1 MKRKRLASVL
11 GASALTFGTML
22 APAMP
27 VFAATSY
34 TGVSGSSVSIQKYLV
49 MDSNAAVPNVTFNF
63 SIVGE
68 GKDDLNVYSGADTS
82 KVTGSPVIGTATFT
96 NESTKYSSVQNL
108 ESTGIQ
114 AVEGKKDPVTLEA
127 GQSYARANVSVNFSG
142 VTFKEPGIYGYKIT
156 ENADNTG
163 TITNDAKTAR
173 YMYVYVEDDGSGNLS
188 VKGYVLYGNP
198 IKSTDGD
205 SGEWIQG
212 NNGEFWYQTDET
224 KSEGFVN
231 TMNGKGLSITK
242 QVSGNQAS
250 HDEYFKFTLNIAHAL
265 PNTTYS
271 VDLSKADVTT
281 RVTGVNAD
289 THENAATITTNGD
302 GNASV
307 EYWLQAGQSVSVN
320 SLSIGTTYTVSEDK
334 AVMEHEGYTTAITN
348 ADDTDGVTND
358 EFTTNGSVDKADTK
372 IDISFTNKKSGT
384 IPTGVVMAV
393 APFAVATLFG
403 GAGAATIVMKKRKAN
418 VKEDENE

>member
-68 GKDDLNVYSGADTS
+68 GKADSNTYSGADAS
-82 KVTGSPVIGTATFT
+82 KVTGSPVIGKAVFT
-96 NESTKYSSVQNL
+96 NESTKFSSVQNL

-114 AVEGKKDPVTLEA
+114 AVTGKKDPVTLEA
-127 GQSYARANVSVNFSG
+127 GQSYARANVSVDFSG
-142 VTFKEPGIYGYKIT
+142 VTFKEPGIYRYKIT
-156 ENADNTG
+156 ESADNTG
-163 TITNDAKTAR
+163 TITNDAKTTR
-173 YMYVYVEDDGSGNLS
+173 YMDVYVEDNGSGELS
-188 VKGYVLYGNP
+188 VKGYVLHGTAMDP
-198 IKSTDGD
+198 AQDGANIND
-205 SGEWIQG
+205 
-212 NNGEFWYQTDET
+212 DA

-271 VDLSKADVTT
+271 VDLSKADATT
-281 RVTGVNAD
+281 KVTGVNAEA
-289 THENAATITTNGD
+289 HENAANITTDGD

-320 SLSIGTTYTVSEDK
+320 SLSIGSTYTVSEDK
-334 AVMEHEGYTTAITN
+334 AVMTREGYTTEITN
-348 ADDTDGVTND
+348 ADDTDGVTNA

-418 VKEDENE
+418 GKEAGKEAGKEDDK

>member
-11 GASALTFGTML
+11 GTSALTFGTML

-34 TGVSGSSVSIQKYLV
+34 TGVSGKSVSIQKYLV

-68 GKDDLNVYSGADTS
+68 GKANSNTYSGADAS
-82 KVTGSPVIGTATFT
+82 KVTGSPVIGKAIFT
-96 NESTKYSSVQNL
+96 NASTKYSSVQNL

-114 AVEGKKDPVTLEA
+114 AVTGKKDPVTLEA
-127 GQSYARANVSVNFSG
+127 GQSYARANVSVDFSG
-142 VTFKEPGIYGYKIT
+142 VTFKEPGIYRYKIT
-156 ENADNTG
+156 ESADKTG
-163 TITNDAKTAR
+163 TITNDVKTTR
-173 YMYVYVEDDGSGNLS
+173 YMDVYVEDNGSGKLS
-188 VKGYVLYGNP
+188 VKGYVLHGTAMDP
-198 IKSTDGD
+198 TQDGANIND
-205 SGEWIQG
+205 
-212 NNGEFWYQTDET
+212 DA

-271 VDLSKADVTT
+271 VDLSKADATT
-281 RVTGVNAD
+281 KVTGVNSD
-289 THENAATITTNGD
+289 THANAATITTNEG

-307 EYWLQAGQSVSVN
+307 EYWLQAGQSISVN

-334 AVMEHEGYTTAITN
+334 AVMTREGYTTEITN
-348 ADDTDGVTND
+348 ADDTDGVTNA

-418 VKEDENE
+418 GKEDENE

>member
-114 AVEGKKDPVTLEA
+114 AVTNKKDPVTLEA
-127 GQSYARANVSVNFSG
+127 GQSYARANVSVDFSG

-198 IKSTDGD
+198 IKSTQGE
-205 SGEWIQG
+205 SGEWIQDNSG
-212 NNGEFWYQTDET
+212 NFWYQPDET

-281 RVTGVNAD
+281 QVTGVNAD
-289 THENAATITTNGD
+289 THENAATITTD
-302 GNASV
+302 DAGNASV

-348 ADDTDGVTND
+348 ADDTDGVTNA

-418 VKEDENE
+418 GKEDENE

>member
-34 TGVSGSSVSIQKYLV
+34 TGVSGKSVSIQKYLV

-82 KVTGSPVIGTATFT
+82 KVTGSPVIGTAVFT

-114 AVEGKKDPVTLEA
+114 AVTGKKDPVTLEA
-127 GQSYARANVSVNFSG
+127 GQSYARANVSVDFSG

-156 ENADNTG
+156 ESADNTG

-198 IKSTDGD
+198 IKSTDGE
-205 SGEWIQG
+205 SGEWVQEESG
-212 NNGEFWYQTDET
+212 WWYHPDET

-250 HDEYFKFTLNIAHAL
+250 HDEYFKFTN
-265 PNTTYS
+265 
-271 VDLSKADVTT
+271 LS
-281 RVTGVNAD
+281 
-289 THENAATITTNGD
+289 ENA
-302 GNASV
+302 
-307 EYWLQAGQSVSVN
+307 Q
-320 SLSIGTTYTVSEDK
+320 
-334 AVMEHEGYTTAITN
+334 
-348 ADDTDGVTND
+348 
-358 EFTTNGSVDKADTK
+358 
-372 IDISFTNKKSGT
+372 
-384 IPTGVVMAV
+384 
-393 APFAVATLFG
+393 LF
-403 GAGAATIVMKKRKAN
+403 N
-418 VKEDENE
+418 C

>member
-11 GASALTFGTML
+11 GASALTVGTML

-68 GKDDLNVYSGADTS
+68 SKANSNTYSGSDAS
-82 KVTGSPVIGTATFT
+82 KVTGSPVIGKAVFY
-96 NESTKYSSVQNL
+96 ELSTKYSSVQNSV
-108 ESTGIQ
+108 STGVQ
-114 AVEGKKDPVTLEA
+114 VVTGKKDPVTLEA
-127 GQSYARANVSVNFSG
+127 GQSYARANVSVDFSG
-142 VTFKEPGIYGYKIT
+142 VTFKEPGIYRYKIT
-156 ENADNTG
+156 ESADKTG
-163 TITNDAKTAR
+163 TITNDVKTTR
-173 YMYVYVEDDGSGNLS
+173 YMDVYVEDNGSGKLS
-188 VKGYVLYGNP
+188 VKGYVLHGTAIDP
-198 IKSTDGD
+198 AQDGANIND
-205 SGEWIQG
+205 
-212 NNGEFWYQTDET
+212 DA

-271 VDLSKADVTT
+271 VDLSKADATT
-281 RVTGVNAD
+281 KVTGVNSEAHNN
-289 THENAATITTNGD
+289 TATITTNEG

-334 AVMEHEGYTTAITN
+334 AVMTREGYTTEIKN
-348 ADDTDGVTND
+348 ADDTDGVTNA

-403 GAGAATIVMKKRKAN
+403 GAGAATIVMKKRKASG
-418 VKEDENE
+418 KEDENE

>member
-34 TGVSGSSVSIQKYLV
+34 TGVSGKSVSIQKYLV

-68 GKDDLNVYSGADTS
+68 SKANSNTYSGADTS
-82 KVTGSPVIGTATFT
+82 KVTGSPVIGKAVFT
-96 NESTKYSSVQNL
+96 NASTKYSSVQNL

-114 AVEGKKDPVTLEA
+114 AVTGKKDPVTLEA
-127 GQSYARANVSVNFSG
+127 GQSYARANVSVDFSG
-142 VTFKEPGIYGYKIT
+142 VTFKEPGIYRYKIT
-156 ENADNTG
+156 ESADKTG
-163 TITNDAKTAR
+163 TITNDVKTTR
-173 YMYVYVEDDGSGNLS
+173 YMDVYVEDNGSGKLS
-188 VKGYVLYGNP
+188 VKGYVLHGTAMDP
-198 IKSTDGD
+198 AQDGANIND
-205 SGEWIQG
+205 
-212 NNGEFWYQTDET
+212 DA

-231 TMNGKGLSITK
+231 TINGKGLSITK

-271 VDLSKADVTT
+271 VDLSKADATT
-281 RVTGVNAD
+281 KVTGVNSEA
-289 THENAATITTNGD
+289 HNNAATITTNEG

-320 SLSIGTTYTVSEDK
+320 SLSIGSTYTVSEDK
-334 AVMEHEGYTTAITN
+334 AVMTREGYTTEIKN
-348 ADDTDGVTND
+348 ADDTDGVTNA

-403 GAGAATIVMKKRKAN
+403 GAGAATIVMKKRKASG
-418 VKEDENE
+418 KEDENE

>member
-11 GASALTFGTML
+11 GTSALTFGTML

-34 TGVSGSSVSIQKYLV
+34 TGVSGKSVSIQKYLV

-114 AVEGKKDPVTLEA
+114 AVANKKDPVTLEA
-127 GQSYARANVSVNFSG
+127 GQSYARANVSVDFSG

-188 VKGYVLYGNP
+188 VKGYVLYGNA
-198 IKSTDGD
+198 IKSTNGE
-205 SGEWIQG
+205 SGEWVQG
-212 NNGEFWYQTDET
+212 DNGEFWYQTDET

-271 VDLSKADVTT
+271 VDLSKADATT
-281 RVTGVNAD
+281 QVTGVNAD
-289 THENAATITTNGD
+289 IHNNAATITTD
-302 GNASV
+302 DAGNASV
-307 EYWLQAGQSVSVN
+307 EYWLQAGQSISVN

-334 AVMEHEGYTTAITN
+334 AVMEHEGYTTEITN
-348 ADDTDGVTND
+348 ADDTDGIKNA

-384 IPTGVVMAV
+384 IPTGVIMAV

-403 GAGAATIVMKKRKAN
+403 GAGAATIVMKKRKASG
-418 VKEDENE
+418 KEDENE

>member
-68 GKDDLNVYSGADTS
+68 SKANSNTYSGSDAS
-82 KVTGSPVIGTATFT
+82 KVTGSPVIGKAVFY
-96 NESTKYSSVQNL
+96 ELSTKYSSVQNL
-108 ESTGIQ
+108 VSTGIQ
-114 AVEGKKDPVTLEA
+114 VVTGKKDPVTLEA
-127 GQSYARANVSVNFSG
+127 GQSYARANVSVDFSG
-142 VTFKEPGIYGYKIT
+142 VTFKEPGIYRYKIT
-156 ENADNTG
+156 ESADKTG
-163 TITNDAKTAR
+163 TITNDVKTTR
-173 YMYVYVEDDGSGNLS
+173 YMDVYVEDNGSGKLS
-188 VKGYVLYGNP
+188 VKGYVLHGTAIDP
-198 IKSTDGD
+198 AQDGANIND
-205 SGEWIQG
+205 
-212 NNGEFWYQTDET
+212 DA

-271 VDLSKADVTT
+271 VDLSKADATT
-281 RVTGVNAD
+281 KVTGVNSEAHNN
-289 THENAATITTNGD
+289 TATITTNEG

-334 AVMEHEGYTTAITN
+334 AVMTREGYTTEIKN
-348 ADDTDGVTND
+348 ADDTDGVTNA

-403 GAGAATIVMKKRKAN
+403 GAGAATIVMKKRKASG
-418 VKEDENE
+418 KEDENE

>member
-11 GASALTFGTML
+11 GTSALTFGTML

-34 TGVSGSSVSIQKYLV
+34 TGVSGKSVSIQKYLV

-68 GKDDLNVYSGADTS
+68 GKANSNTYSGADAS
-82 KVTGSPVIGTATFT
+82 KVTGSPVIGKAVFT
-96 NESTKYSSVQNL
+96 NASTKYSSVQNL

-114 AVEGKKDPVTLEA
+114 AVTGKKDPVTLEA
-127 GQSYARANVSVNFSG
+127 GQSYARANVSVDFSG
-142 VTFKEPGIYGYKIT
+142 VTFKEPGIYRYKIT
-156 ENADNTG
+156 ESADKTG
-163 TITNDAKTAR
+163 TITNDVKTTR
-173 YMYVYVEDDGSGNLS
+173 YMDVYVEDNGSGKLS
-188 VKGYVLYGNP
+188 VKGYVLHGTAIDP
-198 IKSTDGD
+198 AQDGANIND
-205 SGEWIQG
+205 
-212 NNGEFWYQTDET
+212 DA

-271 VDLSKADVTT
+271 VDLSKADATT
-281 RVTGVNAD
+281 QVTGVNAD
-289 THENAATITTNGD
+289 IHNNAATITTNEG

-334 AVMEHEGYTTAITN
+334 AVMTREGYTTEIKN
-348 ADDTDGVTND
+348 ADDTDGVTNA

-393 APFAVATLFG
+393 APFAVVTLFG

-418 VKEDENE
+418 GKEDE

>member
-34 TGVSGSSVSIQKYLV
+34 TGVSGKSVSIQKYLV

-68 GKDDLNVYSGADTS
+68 SKANSNTYSGSDAS
-82 KVTGSPVIGTATFT
+82 KVTGSPVIGKAVFT
-96 NESTKYSSVQNL
+96 NASTKYSSVQNL

-114 AVEGKKDPVTLEA
+114 AVTGKKDPVILEA
-127 GQSYARANVSVNFSG
+127 GQSYARANVSVDFSG
-142 VTFKEPGIYGYKIT
+142 VTFKEPGIYRYKIT
-156 ENADNTG
+156 ESADKTG
-163 TITNDAKTAR
+163 TITNDVKTTR
-173 YMYVYVEDDGSGNLS
+173 YMDVYVEDNGSGKLS
-188 VKGYVLYGNP
+188 VKGYVLHGTAMDP
-198 IKSTDGD
+198 AQDGANIND
-205 SGEWIQG
+205 
-212 NNGEFWYQTDET
+212 DA

-271 VDLSKADVTT
+271 VDLSKADATT
-281 RVTGVNAD
+281 KVTGVNSDA
-289 THENAATITTNGD
+289 HNNAATITTNEG

-334 AVMEHEGYTTAITN
+334 AVMTREGYTTEIKN
-348 ADDTDGVTND
+348 ADDTDGVTNA

-403 GAGAATIVMKKRKAN
+403 GAGAATIVMKKRKASG
-418 VKEDENE
+418 KEDENE

>member
-1 MKRKRLASVL
+1 M
-11 GASALTFGTML
+11 
-22 APAMP
+22 
-27 VFAATSY
+27 
-34 TGVSGSSVSIQKYLV
+34 
-49 MDSNAAVPNVTFNF
+49 
-63 SIVGE
+63 
-68 GKDDLNVYSGADTS
+68 
-82 KVTGSPVIGTATFT
+82 
-96 NESTKYSSVQNL
+96 

-114 AVEGKKDPVTLEA
+114 AVTGKKDPVTLEA
-127 GQSYARANVSVNFSG
+127 GQSYARANVSVDFSG

-198 IKSTDGD
+198 IKSADGE
-205 SGEWIQG
+205 SGEWIQEESG
-212 NNGEFWYQTDET
+212 WWYHPDET

-271 VDLSKADVTT
+271 VDLSKADATT
-281 RVTGVNAD
+281 QVTGVNAD
-289 THENAATITTNGD
+289 IHNNAATI
-302 GNASV
+302 
-307 EYWLQAGQSVSVN
+307 
-320 SLSIGTTYTVSEDK
+320 
-334 AVMEHEGYTTAITN
+334 
-348 ADDTDGVTND
+348 
-358 EFTTNGSVDKADTK
+358 
-372 IDISFTNKKSGT
+372 TNKKSGT

-418 VKEDENE
+418 GKEDENE

>member
-68 GKDDLNVYSGADTS
+68 GKDDINVYSGADTS

-114 AVEGKKDPVTLEA
+114 AVTGKKDPVTLEA
-127 GQSYARANVSVNFSG
+127 GQSYARANVSVDFSG
-142 VTFKEPGIYGYKIT
+142 VTFKEPGIYRYKIT
-156 ENADNTG
+156 ESADKTN
-163 TITNDAKTAR
+163 TITNDAKTTR
-173 YMYVYVEDDGSGNLS
+173 YMDVYVEDNGSGKLS
-188 VKGYVLYGNP
+188 VKGYVLHGTAMDP
-198 IKSTDGD
+198 AQDGANIND
-205 SGEWIQG
+205 
-212 NNGEFWYQTDET
+212 DA

-271 VDLSKADVTT
+271 VDLSKADATT
-281 RVTGVNAD
+281 KVTGVNSEA
-289 THENAATITTNGD
+289 HNNAATITTNEG

-334 AVMEHEGYTTAITN
+334 AVMTREGYTTEIKN
-348 ADDTDGVTND
+348 ADDTDGVTNA

-403 GAGAATIVMKKRKAN
+403 GAGAATIVMKKRKASG
-418 VKEDENE
+418 KEDENE

>member
-34 TGVSGSSVSIQKYLV
+34 TGVSGKSVSIQKYLV

-68 GKDDLNVYSGADTS
+68 SKANSNTYSGADAS
-82 KVTGSPVIGTATFT
+82 KVTGSPVIGKAVFT
-96 NESTKYSSVQNL
+96 NASTKYSSVQNL

-114 AVEGKKDPVTLEA
+114 AVTGKKDPVTLEA
-127 GQSYARANVSVNFSG
+127 GQSYARANVSVDFSG
-142 VTFKEPGIYGYKIT
+142 VTFKEPGIYRYKIT
-156 ENADNTG
+156 ESADKTG
-163 TITNDAKTAR
+163 TITNDVKTTR
-173 YMYVYVEDDGSGNLS
+173 YMDVYVEDNGSGKLS
-188 VKGYVLYGNP
+188 VKGYVLHGTAIDP
-198 IKSTDGD
+198 AQDGANIND
-205 SGEWIQG
+205 
-212 NNGEFWYQTDET
+212 DA

-250 HDEYFKFTLNIAHAL
+250 HDEYFKFTLNISHAL

-271 VDLSKADVTT
+271 VDLSKADATT
-281 RVTGVNAD
+281 KVTGVNAD
-289 THENAATITTNGD
+289 THANAATITTNEG

-334 AVMEHEGYTTAITN
+334 AVMTREGYTTEITN
-348 ADDTDGVTND
+348 ADDTDGVTNA

-393 APFAVATLFG
+393 APFAVVTLFG

-418 VKEDENE
+418 GKEDENE

>member
-68 GKDDLNVYSGADTS
+68 SKANSNTYSGSDAS
-82 KVTGSPVIGTATFT
+82 KVTGSPVIGKAVFY
-96 NESTKYSSVQNL
+96 ELSTKYSSVQNSV
-108 ESTGIQ
+108 STGVQ
-114 AVEGKKDPVTLEA
+114 VVTGKKDPVTLEA
-127 GQSYARANVSVNFSG
+127 GQSYARANVSVDFSG
-142 VTFKEPGIYGYKIT
+142 VTFKEPGIYRYKIT
-156 ENADNTG
+156 ESADKTG
-163 TITNDAKTAR
+163 TITNDVKTTR
-173 YMYVYVEDDGSGNLS
+173 YMDVYVEDNGSGKLS
-188 VKGYVLYGNP
+188 VKGYVLHGTAIDP
-198 IKSTDGD
+198 AQDGANIND
-205 SGEWIQG
+205 
-212 NNGEFWYQTDET
+212 DA

-271 VDLSKADVTT
+271 VDLSKADATT
-281 RVTGVNAD
+281 KVTGVNSEAHNN
-289 THENAATITTNGD
+289 TATITTNEG

-334 AVMEHEGYTTAITN
+334 AVMTREGYTTEIKN
-348 ADDTDGVTND
+348 ADDTDGVTNA

-418 VKEDENE
+418 GKEDENE

>member
-11 GASALTFGTML
+11 GTSALTFGTML

-68 GKDDLNVYSGADTS
+68 GKDDINVYSGADTS

-96 NESTKYSSVQNL
+96 NESTKYSSVQDL
-108 ESTGIQ
+108 ASTGIQ
-114 AVEGKKDPVTLEA
+114 AVTGKKDPVTLEA
-127 GQSYARANVSVNFSG
+127 GQSYARANVSVDFSG

-156 ENADNTG
+156 ESADNTG

-198 IKSTDGD
+198 IKSADGE
-205 SGEWIQG
+205 SGEWVQEESG
-212 NNGEFWYQTDET
+212 WWYHPDET

-231 TMNGKGLSITK
+231 TMNGKES
-242 QVSGNQAS
+242 
-250 HDEYFKFTLNIAHAL
+250 
-265 PNTTYS
+265 
-271 VDLSKADVTT
+271 
-281 RVTGVNAD
+281 
-289 THENAATITTNGD
+289 
-302 GNASV
+302 
-307 EYWLQAGQSVSVN
+307 
-320 SLSIGTTYTVSEDK
+320 
-334 AVMEHEGYTTAITN
+334 
-348 ADDTDGVTND
+348 
-358 EFTTNGSVDKADTK
+358 
-372 IDISFTNKKSGT
+372 
-384 IPTGVVMAV
+384 
-393 APFAVATLFG
+393 
-403 GAGAATIVMKKRKAN
+403 
-418 VKEDENE
+418 

>member
-68 GKDDLNVYSGADTS
+68 SKANSNTYSGSDAS
-82 KVTGSPVIGTATFT
+82 KVTGSPVIGKAVFY
-96 NESTKYSSVQNL
+96 ELSTKYSSVQNSV
-108 ESTGIQ
+108 STGVQ
-114 AVEGKKDPVTLEA
+114 VVTGKKDPVTLEA
-127 GQSYARANVSVNFSG
+127 GQSYARANVSVDFSG
-142 VTFKEPGIYGYKIT
+142 VTFKEPGIYRYKIT
-156 ENADNTG
+156 ESADKTG
-163 TITNDAKTAR
+163 TITNDVKTTR
-173 YMYVYVEDDGSGNLS
+173 YMDVYVEDNGSGKLS
-188 VKGYVLYGNP
+188 VKGYVLHGTAIDP
-198 IKSTDGD
+198 AQDGANIND
-205 SGEWIQG
+205 
-212 NNGEFWYQTDET
+212 DA

-231 TMNGKGLSITK
+231 TMNGKKLSITK

-271 VDLSKADVTT
+271 VDLSKADATT
-281 RVTGVNAD
+281 KLTGVNSEAHNN
-289 THENAATITTNGD
+289 TATITTNEG

-334 AVMEHEGYTTAITN
+334 AVMTREGYTTEIKN
-348 ADDTDGVTND
+348 ADDTDGVTNA

>member
-1 MKRKRLASVL
+1 
-11 GASALTFGTML
+11 
-22 APAMP
+22 
-27 VFAATSY
+27 
-34 TGVSGSSVSIQKYLV
+34 

-68 GKDDLNVYSGADTS
+68 SKANSNTYSGADAS
-82 KVTGSPVIGTATFT
+82 KVTGSPVIGKAVFT
-96 NESTKYSSVQNL
+96 NASTKYSSVQNL

-114 AVEGKKDPVTLEA
+114 AVTGKKDPVTLAA
-127 GQSYARANVSVNFSG
+127 GQSYARANVSVDFSG
-142 VTFKEPGIYGYKIT
+142 VTFKEPGIYRYKIT
-156 ENADNTG
+156 ESADKTG
-163 TITNDAKTAR
+163 TITNDVKTTR
-173 YMYVYVEDDGSGNLS
+173 YMDVYVEDNGSGKLS
-188 VKGYVLYGNP
+188 VKGYVLHGTAIDP
-198 IKSTDGD
+198 AQDGANIND
-205 SGEWIQG
+205 
-212 NNGEFWYQTDET
+212 DA

-231 TMNGKGLSITK
+231 TMNGKRLSITK

-271 VDLSKADVTT
+271 VDLSKADATT
-281 RVTGVNAD
+281 QVTGVNAD
-289 THENAATITTNGD
+289 IHNNAATITTNEG

-307 EYWLQAGQSVSVN
+307 EYWLQAGQSISVN

-334 AVMEHEGYTTAITN
+334 AVMTREGYTTAITN
-348 ADDTDGVTND
+348 ADDTDGVTNV

-393 APFAVATLFG
+393 APFAVVTLFG

-418 VKEDENE
+418 GEEVGKEDE

>member
-68 GKDDLNVYSGADTS
+68 SKADSNTYSGADAS
-82 KVTGSPVIGTATFT
+82 KVTGSPVIGKAVFT
-96 NESTKYSSVQNL
+96 NESTKFSSVQNL

-114 AVEGKKDPVTLEA
+114 AVTGKKDPVTLEA
-127 GQSYARANVSVNFSG
+127 GQSYARANVSVDFSG
-142 VTFKEPGIYGYKIT
+142 VTFKEPGIYRYKIT
-156 ENADNTG
+156 ESADNTG
-163 TITNDAKTAR
+163 TITNDAKTTR
-173 YMYVYVEDDGSGNLS
+173 YMDVYVEDNGSGKLS
-188 VKGYVLYGNP
+188 VKGYVLHGTAMDP
-198 IKSTDGD
+198 AQDGANIND
-205 SGEWIQG
+205 
-212 NNGEFWYQTDET
+212 DA

-271 VDLSKADVTT
+271 VDLSKADATT
-281 RVTGVNAD
+281 KVTGVNAEA
-289 THENAATITTNGD
+289 HENAANITTDGD

-320 SLSIGTTYTVSEDK
+320 SLSIGSTYTVSEDK
-334 AVMEHEGYTTAITN
+334 AVMTREGYTTEITN
-348 ADDTDGVTND
+348 ADDTDGVTNA

-418 VKEDENE
+418 GKEAGKEDDK

>member
-96 NESTKYSSVQNL
+96 NESTKYSSVQDL
-108 ESTGIQ
+108 VSAGIQ
-114 AVEGKKDPVTLEA
+114 VVTGKKDPVTLEA
-127 GQSYARANVSVNFSG
+127 GQSYARANVSVDFSG

-156 ENADNTG
+156 ENADATG

-188 VKGYVLYGNP
+188 VKGYVLYGNA
-198 IKSTDGD
+198 IKSTDGE
-205 SGEWIQG
+205 SGEWVQG
-212 NNGEFWYQTDET
+212 DNGEFWYQTDET

-271 VDLSKADVTT
+271 VDLSKADATT
-281 RVTGVNAD
+281 QVTGVNAD
-289 THENAATITTNGD
+289 IHENAATITTD
-302 GNASV
+302 AAGNASV
-307 EYWLQAGQSVSVN
+307 EYWLQAGQSISVN

-334 AVMEHEGYTTAITN
+334 DVMTHEGYTTAITN
-348 ADDTDGVTND
+348 ADDTDGVTNA

-418 VKEDENE
+418 GKEDENE

>member
-1 MKRKRLASVL
+1 MKRKRLAFVL

-34 TGVSGSSVSIQKYLV
+34 TGVSGSSVIIQKYLV

-68 GKDDLNVYSGADTS
+68 GNDDLNVYSGADTS

-96 NESTKYSSVQNL
+96 NKSTKYSSVQNL
-108 ESTGIQ
+108 ASTGIQ
-114 AVEGKKDPVTLEA
+114 AVTGKKDPVTLEA
-127 GQSYARANVSVNFSG
+127 GQSYARANVSVDFSG

-163 TITNDAKTAR
+163 TITNDVKTAR
-173 YMYVYVEDDGSGNLS
+173 YMYVYVENDGSGNLS

-198 IKSTDGD
+198 IKSADGE
-205 SGEWIQG
+205 SGEWVQDEHG
-212 NNGEFWYQTDET
+212 SLWYQLDET

-250 HDEYFKFTLNIAHAL
+250 HDEYFKFTLDIAHAL

-271 VDLSKADVTT
+271 VDLSKADATT

-348 ADDTDGVTND
+348 ADDTDGVTNA

-393 APFAVATLFG
+393 APFAVVTLFG

-418 VKEDENE
+418 GKEDENE